1 MTGGINR
8 LPDAFGRLID
18 RRRTI
23 AFTFEGRDV
32 TGFAGDTVAAALAAN
47 DQWVLSRSFK
57 YRRPRGVLTMAG
69 QDSNTLVQIGAEP
82 NVLADR
88 RAIEPGL
95 GVMAQNYDGSL
106 EADRG
111 QIIELF
117 GRFLPV
123 GFYYKAFFRHGS
135 WKFWEKIIRN
145 RAGLGKVDLSAHHGY
160 FDKQYLFADVAVVG
174 GGPAGL
180 SAALEAAES
189 GAEVVLIEEWPILG
203 GNLCYSRIGRE
214 GDAAFA
220 IAEKLAAQVK
230 AKSNIRVL
238 ADAVCTGWFSDNW
251 LPIVQ
256 ANRLYKLRAK
266 SVVMA
271 TGSLEQPAVFRN
283 NDLPGV
289 MHGTAAQRL
298 IRLYGV
304 RPGRKAVVLA

>member
-1 MTGGINR
+1 
-8 LPDAFGRLID
+8 
-18 RRRTI
+18 
-23 AFTFEGRDV
+23 
-32 TGFAGDTVAAALAAN
+32 
-47 DQWVLSRSFK
+47 
-57 YRRPRGVLTMAG
+57 MAG
-69 QDSNTLVQIGAEP
+69 QDANTLVQIGAEP

-111 QIIELF
+111 QLIELF

-135 WKFWEKIIRN
+135 LEVLGDDHPQPRRARQSRSRRPSRLFRQAISLRRCGGGRR
-145 RAGLGKVDLSAHHGY
+145 RAGRP
-160 FDKQYLFADVAVVG
+160 VG
-174 GGPAGL
+174 GPRRRPR
-180 SAALEAAES
+180 AAPRS
-189 GAEVVLIEEWPILG
+189 SSSRNGRILG
-203 GNLCYSRIGRE
+203 GNLCYARIGRE
-214 GDAAFA
+214 GDARLRRGARSSP
-220 IAEKLAAQVK
+220 AQVK

-238 ADAVCTGWFSDNW
+238 TDAVCTGWFSDNW

-289 MHGTAAQRL
+289 MHGHGGPAADPPL
-298 IRLYGV
+298 W
-304 RPGRKAVVLA
+304 RPARAQGGGAGGQ

>member
-18 RRRTI
+18 RRQPI
-23 AFTFEGRDV
+23 GFTFEGRDV
-32 TGFAGDTVAAALAAN
+32 AGFAGDTVAAALAAN

-145 RAGLGKVDLSAHHGY
+145 RAGLGKVDLAAHHG
-160 FDKQYLFADVAVVG
+160 
-174 GGPAGL
+174 
-180 SAALEAAES
+180 
-189 GAEVVLIEEWPILG
+189 
-203 GNLCYSRIGRE
+203 
-214 GDAAFA
+214 
-220 IAEKLAAQVK
+220 
-230 AKSNIRVL
+230 
-238 ADAVCTGWFSDNW
+238 
-251 LPIVQ
+251 
-256 ANRLYKLRAK
+256 
-266 SVVMA
+266 
-271 TGSLEQPAVFRN
+271 
-283 NDLPGV
+283 
-289 MHGTAAQRL
+289 
-298 IRLYGV
+298 
-304 RPGRKAVVLA
+304 

>member
-8 LPDAFGRLID
+8 LPDSFGRLID
-18 RRRTI
+18 RRRPI

-174 GGPAGL
+174 GGSAGL
-180 SAALEAAES
+180 WHGGRAAGRES
-189 GAEVVLIEEWPILG
+189 GGVLIEEWPILG
-203 GNLCYSRIGRE
+203 GNLLIPHRARCRL
-214 GDAAFA
+214 AL
-220 IAEKLAAQVK
+220 AETRGQVGQEQYPRSDRCRLHRLVLRQLA
-230 AKSNIRVL
+230 
-238 ADAVCTGWFSDNW
+238 SD
-251 LPIVQ
+251 
-256 ANRLYKLRAK
+256 
-266 SVVMA
+266 
-271 TGSLEQPAVFRN
+271 
-283 NDLPGV
+283 
-289 MHGTAAQRL
+289 
-298 IRLYGV
+298 
-304 RPGRKAVVLA
+304 RPGQPPLQAPRQIGGDGDRLPRAAGRLPQQRSSRRHAWHGGPAADPPLWHQARPQGGGAGGQ